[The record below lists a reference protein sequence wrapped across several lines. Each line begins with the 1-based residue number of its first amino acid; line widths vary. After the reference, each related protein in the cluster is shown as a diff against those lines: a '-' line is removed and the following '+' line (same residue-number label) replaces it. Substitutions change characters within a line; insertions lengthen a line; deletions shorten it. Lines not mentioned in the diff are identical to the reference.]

1 MTLRVDARW
10 LRRALL
16 VASLA
21 GGAVAAATVLGAF
34 HDSATAVDL
43 PPVARQMSAFTKQPP
58 LSASAVPASVKQFED
73 MVTGRAGYGAARSDQ
88 VRLLA
93 RGLGRHG
100 VNVYG
105 FPTAG
110 GAVCYVVEEAT
121 YVASCAPR
129 FHADDGNVVYGTYSG
144 LGTPQTVMGVAPDG
158 VKAVAVVVKGA
169 PVSATLRNNVFFWQA
184 PDGVQATDITALRI
198 RQANGTSITVG
209 L

>member
-1 MTLRVDARW
+1 VTLRVDTPW

-21 GGAVAAATVLGAF
+21 GGAVAAAAALGAF
-34 HDSATAVDL
+34 RDSATAVDL
-43 PPVARQMSAFTKQPP
+43 PPVARQMSAFTKQAP

-73 MVTGRAGYGAARSDQ
+73 MVTGRAGYGAARGDQ

-100 VNVYG
+100 VDVYG

-110 GAVCYVVEEAT
+110 GAVCFVVDEAT

-129 FHADDGNVVYGTYSG
+129 FNADSGNVVYGTYSG
-144 LGTPQTVMGVAPDG
+144 LGTPETVMGVAPDG
-158 VKAVAVVVKGA
+158 VKAVAVVVKGV
-169 PVSATLRNNVFFWQA
+169 PTSAILRNNVFFWQA
-184 PDGVQATDITALRI
+184 PDGVAAGDVSALRV
-198 RQANGTSITVG
+198 RQADGTSLTAG